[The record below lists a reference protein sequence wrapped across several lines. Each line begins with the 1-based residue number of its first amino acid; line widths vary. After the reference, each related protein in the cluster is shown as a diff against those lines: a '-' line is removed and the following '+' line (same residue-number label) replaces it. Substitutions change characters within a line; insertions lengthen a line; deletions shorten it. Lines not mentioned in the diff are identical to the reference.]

1 MKRSFIALMLGSL
14 ALPALA
20 QNVYVTGSR
29 LVDSEVMP
37 SMGTMNATLG
47 SILATQQNIG
57 GAINENSDKV
67 TAMMQENGKN
77 QQEYSS
83 FAQESQNL
91 ERARQSFTVPDSI
104 CSESASGQAA
114 QIAGKA
120 SALQGKLASGGG
132 VSKTA
137 ISRVLREAPPSPD
150 QDHYGTASIHADY
163 CSAADYAAYGGTRL
177 CNQESKMPGGD
188 TELRSVINGAGPE
201 DKTPDLT
208 FSQDQTDAAM
218 MYMKNSTRH
227 VAGKQLTKG
236 EVTTASGQQYLGL
249 MDEYQAIESAAEQP
263 QVEMVANSQPNPET
277 KDALAE
283 DLQTPSAKAYYDA
296 TASDEAKSTG
306 EMSQREFETFEVGR
320 RYASTDYQSDLQAMD
335 GDNLTRES
343 IRVQNLQ
350 NWLLLGIKQQL
361 AETAIIS
368 GQQLSLAAAAAYQPV
383 LSQKLQQVNAGVSR

>member
-1 MKRSFIALMLGSL
+1 MKRTLTALVLGSL
-14 ALPALA
+14 TLPALA

-29 LVDSEVMP
+29 PVDSEIMP
-37 SMGTMNATLG
+37 SMSTMNSTLG
-47 SILATQQNIG
+47 TILATQQNIG

-67 TAMMQENGKN
+67 TAMMQENSKN

-120 SALQGKLASGGG
+120 GSLQGKLARGGG

-137 ISRVLREAPPSPD
+137 ISEVLRDAPPPPD
-150 QDHYGTASIHADY
+150 QDHYGTAAIHADY

-177 CNQESKMPGGD
+177 CSQESKMPGGD
-188 TELRSVINGAGPE
+188 TEIRSVINGAGPE

-218 MYMKNSTRH
+218 MYLKNSSRH

-263 QVEMVANSQPNPET
+263 QVEMIANSQANPET
-277 KDALAE
+277 KDALTE

-361 AETAIIS
+361 AESAIIA
-368 GQQLSLAAAAAYQPV
+368 GQRLSLAAAAAYQPV

>member
-1 MKRSFIALMLGSL
+1 MKRTLTALVLGSL

-29 LVDSEVMP
+29 PVDSEIMP
-37 SMGTMNATLG
+37 SMSTMNSTLG
-47 SILATQQNIG
+47 TILATQQNIG

-67 TAMMQENGKN
+67 TAMMQENSKN

-120 SALQGKLASGGG
+120 RSLQGKLAAGIG

-137 ISRVLREAPPSPD
+137 ISKVLREAPPPPD
-150 QDHYGTASIHADY
+150 QDHYGTAAIHADY

-177 CNQESKMPGGD
+177 CSQESKMPGGD
-188 TELRSVINGAGPE
+188 TEIRSVINGAGPE

-218 MYMKNSTRH
+218 MYLKNSSRH

-236 EVTTASGQQYLGL
+236 EVSTASGQQYLGL
-249 MDEYQAIESAAEQP
+249 IDEYQAIESAAEQP
-263 QVEMVANSQPNPET
+263 QLEMIANSQANPET